1 MKVAVAVVGDTGVG
15 KTCML
20 LAYLTGRFPSNCPEG
35 SVDWHSEFDHL
46 TRHPVQVVIGDV
58 EVNITLV
65 DTVGLDEYQK
75 LRAVVCASADVYLV
89 CFDVT
94 KPATLERVRHHWIP
108 EIREYNSV
116 APFVLVATKCDERIA
131 AQIEGRS
138 SRDTVSFSQARSAG
152 QELGAITYC
161 ECSARNLTG
170 LKKIFEEAA
179 AAGLK
184 KAYPDGMDKKNGC
197 VLA

>member
-1 MKVAVAVVGDTGVG
+1 MNSSYMLLPAVALIST
-15 KTCML
+15 L
-20 LAYLTGRFPSNCPEG
+20 LSGPEG
-35 SVDWHSEFDHL
+35 LRAKYCVFVFSLSDHHSSTSIFSVL
-46 TRHPVQVVIGDV
+46 Q
-58 EVNITLV
+58 
-65 DTVGLDEYQK
+65 DEYQK